1 MDYLSIDVPIL
12 ERTNTILIE
21 IPYGFENE
29 IYFNITDSEITETTA
44 ILYIEQPTGLP
55 LTSICTVSGRTVL
68 YKPKPN
74 DFFPG
79 NNICQI
85 RVGKDLSMN
94 IVVRCHRGAYIPS
107 IDITD
112 GSLANEVIAKCDD
125 VIQSFGTADISSIAD
140 GTIKGS
146 ILFLSKKNSE
156 YKEYSYDD
164 GYCDDGNQLLSD
176 VIKIEK
182 SGVYIIWTI
191 AKIGTTSSN
200 GIFEIAI
207 NAGGKSF
214 PVSVLKNA
222 GLNLT
227 GSGCIMVK
235 LNNGDSVYQRCFQNG
250 GYRENITERK
260 LKILYLCEV

>member
-112 GSLANEVIAKCDD
+112 GSLASQVIAKCDE
-125 VIQSFGTADISSIAD
+125 VISEYKEITNTFGTEDISEIGD
-140 GTIKGS
+140 GTIKGAIAVLNNKFVYETKVVS
-146 ILFLSKKNSE
+146 INNSDFF
-156 YKEYSYDD
+156 YIRKT
-164 GYCDDGNQLLSD
+164 GYILIHASNGDWDAATLNVKG
-176 VIKIEK
+176 
-182 SGVYIIWTI
+182 I
-191 AKIGTTSSN
+191 AKQGDNWIVFLERTYN
-200 GIFEIAI
+200 GNFRA
-207 NAGGKSF
+207 NM
-214 PVSVLKNA
+214 LW
-222 GLNLT
+222 
-227 GSGCIMVK
+227 VK
-235 LNNGDSVYQRCFQNG
+235 
-250 GYRENITERK
+250 
-260 LKILYLCEV
+260 